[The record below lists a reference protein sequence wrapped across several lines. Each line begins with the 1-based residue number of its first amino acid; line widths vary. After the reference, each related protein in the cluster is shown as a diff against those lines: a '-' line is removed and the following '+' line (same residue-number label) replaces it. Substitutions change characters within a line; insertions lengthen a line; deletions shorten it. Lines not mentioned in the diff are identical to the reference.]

1 MGSQEHKADILMV
14 YYRQSTQEHRQSP
27 QTSKGKVFPV
37 EVQMVLT
44 PPNSVSQSVWVLP
57 IRKDCL
63 SLEDFGREPGLIDI
77 IVYMHIADLSHHT
90 LQS

>member
-1 MGSQEHKADILMV
+1 MGSQEHKSDIIMV
-14 YYRQSTQEHRQSP
+14 YYRQSTKEHRQSP

-57 IRKDCL
+57 TRKACS
-63 SLEDFGREPGLIDI
+63 SLEDFVREPGLIDI
-77 IVYMHIADLSHHT
+77 VLHAYS
-90 LQS
+90 